1 MGLSPSHGGS
11 SGLRMSTKHPT
22 ERGGDGHNWFDSF
35 AERGSNLT
43 SSPAFFA
50 FCVLL
55 IGGWVASYVF
65 DWGSTTQHILE
76 ASISSVTLFLL
87 ALLKNAEKRAEQ
99 AIQEKLDALAA
110 AMLEQEEGDSSE
122 ARDHLRHAIG
132 RHDEV

>member
-1 MGLSPSHGGS
+1 M
-11 SGLRMSTKHPT
+11 
-22 ERGGDGHNWFDSF
+22 

-55 IGGWVASYVF
+55 ILAWIMSYVL
-65 DWGSTTQHILE
+65 DLGSTVQHILE

-99 AIQEKLDALAA
+99 AIQEKLDAIAA
-110 AMLEQEEGDSSE
+110 AMLEQQEGDSTE
-122 ARDHLRHAIG
+122 AREQLEHAIG